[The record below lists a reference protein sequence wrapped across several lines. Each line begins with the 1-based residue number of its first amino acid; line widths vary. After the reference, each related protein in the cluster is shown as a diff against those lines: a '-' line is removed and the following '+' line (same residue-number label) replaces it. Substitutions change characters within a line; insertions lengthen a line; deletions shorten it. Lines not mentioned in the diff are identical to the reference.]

1 MRVRQNCCFLVYLK
15 ETLSSLQNIGV
26 LLDLDG
32 VVYQGG
38 SLIPGAAKTI
48 HILQHNNIP
57 FRFITNTTRLTKK
70 KLVHKLHSMG
80 LSIEINEVFA
90 APHAAVE
97 YCRGRGYTAIDLVVP
112 DKKME
117 EDFSDFSLN
126 VENPQA
132 VVLGDMGRGFTFGLL
147 NSLFK
152 KILNGAELVAMH
164 KNKYWHSGSELT
176 LDLGAFV
183 SALEFAVDK
192 EAVLIGK
199 PSPYL
204 FQLAVKPWGIPF
216 QSIYMV
222 GDDVVGD
229 IGGANNVG
237 MKSDLVKT
245 GKFRAETLPSYDVK
259 PNYIIDSIAD
269 LPSIIDLE

>member
-1 MRVRQNCCFLVYLK
+1 MV
-15 ETLSSLQNIGV
+15 
-26 LLDLDG
+26 D
-32 VVYQGG
+32 QGR
-38 SLIPGAAKTI
+38 SVGAGAVKTI
-48 HILQHNNIP
+48 HILQYNNIP

-70 KLVHKLHSMG
+70 NLVSKLHSMG
-80 LSIEINEVFA
+80 LFIGINEVFA

-97 YCRGRGYTAIDLVVP
+97 YCRGREYTAIDLVVP

-164 KNKYWHSGSELT
+164 KNKYWDSGGELT
-176 LDLGAFV
+176 LDLVAFV
-183 SALEFAVDK
+183 SALEFAADN
-192 EAVLIGK
+192 EAVLIGN

-204 FQLAVKPWGIPF
+204 FQFAVKPWGIPF
-216 QSIYMV
+216 H
-222 GDDVVGD
+222 
-229 IGGANNVG
+229 
-237 MKSDLVKT
+237 
-245 GKFRAETLPSYDVK
+245 
-259 PNYIIDSIAD
+259 
-269 LPSIIDLE
+269 